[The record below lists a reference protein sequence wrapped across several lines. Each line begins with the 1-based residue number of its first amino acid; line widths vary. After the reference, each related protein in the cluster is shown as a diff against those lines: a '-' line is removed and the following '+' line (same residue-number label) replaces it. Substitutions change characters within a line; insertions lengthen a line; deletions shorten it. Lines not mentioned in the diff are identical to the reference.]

1 MLELFAK
8 RIRFTVTFT
17 FIVSFWLFGG
27 VVVQAGDMTVHFI
40 SVGHGDAVFIELP
53 DGSTMLVDGGM
64 PEMGKRV
71 TNYIEDMGYEAIDV
85 VVLTHSHDDH
95 AGGLIKVLSNF
106 EIGELWLCPYL
117 ENTELVEEF
126 ERIKAVNRLAWKH
139 LASSQRFNFADV
151 KIEIL
156 NPPLGSNLERLRG
169 PNGASV
175 VMKLTYENSTLLL
188 AADVDD
194 KTDQELVELWGEKLK
209 STVLK
214 CAHHGSSHSNSAKFL
229 NMVSPKISVVST
241 GPSEWGYP
249 DASTIARIEEYS
261 DEFYRTD
268 EAGDV
273 VIELDGNTAR
283 VLVP

>member
-1 MLELFAK
+1 MN
-8 RIRFTVTFT
+8 IRFAVILTFV
-17 FIVSFWLFGG
+17 VSFSLFKG
-27 VVVQAGDMTVHFI
+27 VVVQAGELTVHFI
-40 SVGHGDAVFIELP
+40 SVGHGDAIFIELP
-53 DGSTMLVDGGM
+53 DGSTILVDGGN
-64 PEMGKRV
+64 PEMGRRV

-95 AGGLIKVLSNF
+95 VGGLIKVLNNF

-117 ENTELVEEF
+117 EKTELVEEF
-126 ERIKAVNRLAWKH
+126 EKIKAVNELAWKQ
-139 LASSQRFNFADV
+139 LASTQQFNFADV
-151 KIEIL
+151 KFEIF
-156 NPPLGSNLERLRG
+156 NPPLGSNLDKLRG

-175 VMKLTYENSTLLL
+175 VMKLTLGNTALLL

-249 DASTIARIEEYS
+249 DVSTMERIGEYCG
-261 DEFYRTD
+261 EVFRTD
-268 EAGDV
+268 EAGDIV
-273 VIELDGNTAR
+273 VELDGNTAR

>member
-1 MLELFAK
+1 MLNYLSK
-8 RIRFTVTFT
+8 RIRFAVTLT
-17 FIVSFWLFGG
+17 IFIGFSLLKG
-27 VVVQAGDMTVHFI
+27 VVVQAGDLTVHFI
-40 SVGHGDAVFIELP
+40 AVGSGDAIFIELP
-53 DGSTMLVDGGM
+53 DGSTMLVDGGL

-71 TNYIEDMGYEAIDV
+71 SNYIEDMGYETIDV

-95 AGGLIKVLSNF
+95 VGGLIKILKNF

-117 ENTELVEEF
+117 EKTELVEEF
-126 ERIKAVNRLAWKH
+126 ERLKAVNRLAWKH
-139 LASSQRFNFADV
+139 LASTHKFNHSGV
-151 KIEIL
+151 EIEIF
-156 NPPLGSNLERLRG
+156 NPPLGSNLEKLRG

-188 AADVDD
+188 AADVDE

-214 CAHHGSSHSNSAKFL
+214 CAHHGSAHSNSAKFL
-229 NMVSPKISVVST
+229 NLVSPKISVVST

-249 DASTIARIEEYS
+249 DVSTMERIEDYC
-261 DEFYRTD
+261 DEVFRTD
-268 EAGDV
+268 EVGDV
-273 VIELDGNTAR
+273 VIELDGKTAQ